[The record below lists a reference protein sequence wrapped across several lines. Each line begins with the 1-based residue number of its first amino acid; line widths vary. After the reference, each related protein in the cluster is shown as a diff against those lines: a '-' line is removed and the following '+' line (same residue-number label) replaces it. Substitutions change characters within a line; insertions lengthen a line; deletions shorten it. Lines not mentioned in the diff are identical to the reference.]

1 MESLMAAIPYMPLY
15 VSDYLADAGHL
26 STFEHGAYL
35 LLIMNYW
42 QRGGPLPNDEKQL
55 ARIARVTM
63 PQWRK
68 IAPTITRFFVSQ
80 GDFFVHQRID
90 RELSRVLAKSL
101 KAREAGLAS
110 VERRLSGRSA
120 EPQQTF
126 NHTDTDTI
134 EDTSVSSPPLSPVKI
149 QAGFTLPD
157 WVPEAEWIGFCE
169 MRRRIRAPLTDR
181 AKGAIIRQLEQL
193 HARGHPPGRVLDQS
207 TANAWRGVFE
217 LKDGTNDRNMGR
229 SVEGGQFGGGAA
241 RPSGRLGAVLELLA
255 EVREANA
262 N

>member
-1 MESLMAAIPYMPLY
+1 MAAIPYMPLY

-68 IAPTITRFFVSQ
+68 IAPTVTRFFVSQ
-80 GDFFVHQRID
+80 GDFFVHHRID

-110 VERRLSGRSA
+110 VERRLNGRST
-120 EPQQTF
+120 EPQRTF
-126 NHTDTDTI
+126 NHTDTDTRE
-134 EDTSVSSPPLSPVKI
+134 EDTSVSSPPISPVKNR
-149 QAGFTLPD
+149 GVFSVPD
-157 WVPEAEWIGFCE
+157 WVPEAEWLGFCE
-169 MRRRIRAPLTDR
+169 MRQRIRAPLTDR

-193 HARGHPPGRVLDQS
+193 HACGHPPGRVLDQS

-229 SVEGGQFGGGAA
+229 NGTEAGQFGRGVAQAG
-241 RPSGRLGAVLELLA
+241 GRLGAVLDLLA
-255 EVREANA
+255 EVRAENSH
-262 N
+262 